1 MNRGVA
7 VAVKRLRARV
17 IATSV
22 LLLILVLVCCAPRRS
37 FFAPRNDID
46 SIARSYV
53 RLALALG
60 ERDPDSLDFSLASAS
75 LSAEVH
81 KSYPS
86 LDTIRAQTEALS
98 RQLHALHVPAEQSN
112 RVEFLAGQL
121 AAIEARTKML
131 QGQREDFDTEARSLF
146 GTTRL
151 PDTRA
156 EERRMLRAKIAA
168 LLPVAKPGESEADRY
183 ARYNRQF
190 IVPRDKLLPVMNA
203 ALALCRQRTAEHIT
217 LPPGESVDLT
227 LVRDKPWAAFS
238 RYMGHAHSVIALN
251 LDMPLTVDDAL
262 ELACHEGYPGHHVFN
277 MLRDQSL
284 VQRQHLPEAEVQ
296 LTFSPQSY
304 LSEAAAAYAPE
315 MAFAPEE
322 RAQVERDVLFPL
334 AGLRVQEAERAA
346 EIDRL
351 VRMLDSSEPA
361 IAHDYVDGTLEFVRA
376 EQVLAGEALMAN
388 SEPVLLYL
396 NEYRSYMLAY
406 TDGPRRLAAN
416 LATVEATSPMKTI
429 AADRTERWKL
439 YEQFMRTLQFHL
451 EESVSTASPATST
464 TPKDR

>member
-1 MNRGVA
+1 MGVLMLA
-7 VAVKRLRARV
+7 CCVSCGPRHVA
-17 IATSV
+17 S
-22 LLLILVLVCCAPRRS
+22 
-37 FFAPRNDID
+37 NDLD
-46 SIARSYV
+46 SIGRAYV

-60 ERDPDSLDFSLASAS
+60 ERDSDSLDFSLAPVA
-75 LSAEVH
+75 LRDEVH
-81 KSYPS
+81 KAYPS
-86 LDTIRAQTEALS
+86 LDAIRTDAEALS
-98 RQLHALHVPAEQSN
+98 RQLKTLTVPVEQRS
-112 RVEFLAGQL
+112 RVGFIAAQL
-121 AAIEARTKML
+121 AAIDARTAML
-131 QGQREDFDTEARSLF
+131 QGHPSDFDTEARLLF
-146 GTTRL
+146 NTTRL
-151 PDTRA
+151 PDTHA

-168 LLPVAKPGESEADRY
+168 LLPAAKPGEGEADRY

-190 IVPRDKLLPVMNA
+190 VIPRDKLLPVMNA
-203 ALALCRQRTAEHIT
+203 ALALCRQRTVEHIT
-217 LPPGESVDLT
+217 LPPGEFVELT

-284 VQRQHLPEAEVQ
+284 VQQRHLPEAEVQ